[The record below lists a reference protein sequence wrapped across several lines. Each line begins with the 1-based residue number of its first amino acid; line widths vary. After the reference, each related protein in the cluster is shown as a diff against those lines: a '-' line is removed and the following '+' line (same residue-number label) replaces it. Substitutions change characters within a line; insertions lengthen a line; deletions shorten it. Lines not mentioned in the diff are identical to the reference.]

1 MDNATSKSLRDKL
14 IRLAHE
20 KPELRDHL
28 LPILKEA
35 RGKPWESALEWL
47 GGMRRL
53 KAMIGAKNFAYSGSN
68 QISFQFPHKKQK
80 HFCTLNVSKGR
91 GGGEYNYEMEI
102 KTIREP
108 RAKVVN
114 VSEEDALKHGIRP
127 GRHKLPPMGEPI
139 VKVIFHQKNLMGED
153 LSYEFQK
160 ATGLRLS
167 L

>member
-1 MDNATSKSLRDKL
+1 M
-14 IRLAHE
+14 
-20 KPELRDHL
+20 
-28 LPILKEA
+28 
-35 RGKPWESALEWL
+35 
-47 GGMRRL
+47 
-53 KAMIGAKNFAYSGSN
+53 KAVIGAENFAYSGSN
-68 QISFQFPHKKQK
+68 QITFQFPHKKQA
-80 HFCTLNVSKGR
+80 HYCTINVSKGR

-102 KTIREP
+102 KTIRQP

-114 VSEEDALKHGIRP
+114 VSEEEALKHGIRP
-127 GRHKLPPMGEPI
+127 GRHKLPPSGEPI